1 MVGIPLGS
9 NTMEFVSVN
18 PTTGIDNN
26 MNNNT
31 DSIHQIVVGSWDP
44 NSKVVDY
51 TNTINPNFQMI
62 SSTTPDQEIRYTINF
77 QNTGNAPAHNVVVID
92 EMSSNLALN
101 SYEFNGASHNCVIER
116 NGNTSTY
123 KFMNIMLPDSV
134 NNEPASHG
142 YISYKINA
150 LSSLNL
156 GDQMIDYANIYFDFN
171 APVLTEN
178 AVITVVGPT
187 AITSILSNNQ
197 MDLYPNPTDEFVNIN
212 IQSKN
217 DGNVNISITDVTG
230 KVCLQQQR
238 VLKAGYNKL
247 IVNTTELSKGIYF
260 VQTTSND
267 GLVKTA
273 KLSVK

>member
-1 MVGIPLGS
+1 
-9 NTMEFVSVN
+9 
-18 PTTGIDNN
+18 
-26 MNNNT
+26 
-31 DSIHQIVVGSWDP
+31 
-44 NSKVVDY
+44 
-51 TNTINPNFQMI
+51 
-62 SSTTPDQEIRYTINF
+62 
-77 QNTGNAPAHNVVVID
+77 
-92 EMSSNLALN
+92 
-101 SYEFNGASHNCVIER
+101 
-116 NGNTSTY
+116 
-123 KFMNIMLPDSV
+123 MNILLPDSV

-142 YISYKINA
+142 YISYKLNA

-156 GDQMIDYANIYFDFN
+156 GDQLIDYANIYFDFN

-178 AVITVVGPT
+178 TVITVVGPT

-197 MDLYPNPTDEFVNIN
+197 MDVYPNPTDEFVNIN

-217 DGNVNISITDVTG
+217 DGNVNISIADATG

-247 IVNTTELSKGIYF
+247 IVNTAELSKGIYF